1 MTFSPSER
9 TEVLNGVE
17 NITNTILRFLSNA
30 KNRISGWLD
39 SIDPLVSIGV
49 ELSAKAA
56 IDLKNRGVK
65 VKHITEI
72 NKENI
77 HHCKE
82 LMQVFDELRHLDGIK
97 GNFLVSETEY
107 LAIGVAL
114 HETKPVIKLVYSSI
128 KTIVEQQQYIF
139 DTLWKC

>member
-9 TEVLNGVE
+9 TEVLNGVK
-17 NITNTILRFLSNA
+17 NIINTILRFLSNA
-30 KNRISGWLD
+30 KNRISDCLD

-49 ELSAKAA
+49 ELSEKAA
-56 IDLKNRGVK
+56 TDLKNRGVK

-97 GNFLVSETEY
+97 GNFLVSET
-107 LAIGVAL
+107 
-114 HETKPVIKLVYSSI
+114 
-128 KTIVEQQQYIF
+128 
-139 DTLWKC
+139 